1 MSTVTERSTASEKTK
16 PNTGRGANGRFAA
29 GNPGGPGNP
38 YARKVAELRQALVN
52 FVTAEDMKE
61 IALVLKE
68 KAKMGNL
75 AAIKL
80 LYQYALGKPLA
91 PTDPDRLDVDEWQ
104 KLQEQARPPQEMD
117 QVMHAFPAG
126 VVSELTKI
134 AWPCAVER
142 DFKAPFRASLRSMDE
157 RDAARAAKSQPLI
170 PNGEN
175 GGSGDPARKANG
187 ENGRGGD
194 PPPKANG
201 ENGGKPSWWDQLV
214 EEMIAET
221 RGMAP
226 APRRN

>member
-1 MSTVTERSTASEKTK
+1 MPTADLSRAT
-16 PNTGRGANGRFAA
+16 
-29 GNPGGPGNP
+29 PGGPGNP
-38 YARKVAELRQALVN
+38 HARKVAELRQALVN

-61 IALVLKE
+61 IALILKE

-80 LYQYALGKPLA
+80 LFQYVLGKPLP

-104 KLQEQARPPQEMD
+104 KLQEKARPPQEMD
-117 QVMHAFPAG
+117 KVMHALPAD
-126 VVSELTKI
+126 VVTELTKI

-157 RDAARAAKSQPLI
+157 RDAERAAKSQP
-170 PNGEN
+170 PTPN
-175 GGSGDPARKANG
+175 GGSVGPARKANG

-194 PPPKANG
+194 PPPTPNG
-201 ENGGKPSWWDQLV
+201 ENGGVPSWWEQLV

-221 RGMAP
+221 RGVVPETPPGRA
-226 APRRN
+226 